1 MYASITQVKNYILR
15 DITSAFEAT
24 VTEFIGM
31 AGKYI
36 DNICNRS
43 FDVVG
48 STPATKYYDGNDS
61 DSLEID
67 DLHSLTALT
76 VFDVGF
82 DVSSLALYPA
92 NETPKTL
99 IKIKST
105 YAPQSASSR
114 QPVFLFDRGEQNI
127 AVTGIWG
134 YGTEV
139 PKDITLAC
147 LKIVAAIIKEN
158 FGQGDA
164 NEITS
169 ESIGDYSV
177 NYEKVSE
184 IAGALQVDELLK
196 PYRRAKVGTNRTG
209 ILKL

>member
-1 MYASITQVKNYILR
+1 MYATLTQVKNYALR
-15 DITSAFEAT
+15 DITPAFEAT

-36 DNICNRS
+36 DNFCNRS
-43 FDVVG
+43 FEVVG

-99 IKIKST
+99 IKVKSN
-105 YAPQSASSR
+105 YAPQSVSSR
-114 QPVFLFDRGEQNI
+114 RPVFLFDQGEQNVAI
-127 AVTGIWG
+127 TGIWG
-134 YGTEV
+134 YGGEI

-147 LKIVAAIIKEN
+147 LKIVSAIIKEN
-158 FGQGDA
+158 FGEGDA
-164 NEITS
+164 NEIS
-169 ESIGDYSV
+169 QESIGDYSV
-177 NYEKVSE
+177 SYQKVSDVASALKVSDLLAPYVRQR
-184 IAGALQVDELLK
+184 AG
-196 PYRRAKVGTNRTG
+196 TSRTG